1 MSLGIILKYGCTA
14 LLILSELFY
23 VKKKHIFLFFISTL
37 LIIFGL
43 YFQKYSYLALM
54 SSALLSSLM
63 MIKHNRRYKSPC
75 ILFISIVSI
84 GFLLLAIY
92 DLNSQFLLNFI
103 NRNLGEKYHNL
114 TTTIFECIIIFAY
127 VCILGLFFFSE
138 WVLYLFSI
146 SSSFVKFV
154 CLTIPTLLSLIV
166 LQDVS
171 VSIQKKTF
179 LYIGTMISIYSG
191 IYLIFENKIRKIFL
205 HVISYFYSLQL
216 ISIYYDNN
224 ISYLH
229 FYILLSVVLFSYCHT
244 FTPFRTLTYRL
255 CDIYNIALSTTINKI
270 ISLLVFL
277 FVVAIYVLYVFSHKI
292 TNYSDIIIYSL
303 FVCFISKI
311 ICSIKISKKL
321 TKNNN
326 HQILHYTYFKDR
338 IIKLIILFITSSLLL
353 AMYSFLIWKDKNII
367 LPEKKYSII
376 MLITFIIMLFV
387 SHFFIS
393 LKQPKLLRSKSYFN
407 LLLSFIN
414 IINVVSNIISTTI
427 RDFVAIIYK
436 DIKQILVSSTPSKLT
451 NILYGNNV
459 YYYIFFLLQVIIVLA
474 IECVIL

>member
-1 MSLGIILKYGCTA
+1 
-14 LLILSELFY
+14 
-23 VKKKHIFLFFISTL
+23 
-37 LIIFGL
+37 
-43 YFQKYSYLALM
+43 M

-229 FYILLSVVLFSYCHT
+229 FYI
-244 FTPFRTLTYRL
+244 
-255 CDIYNIALSTTINKI
+255 
-270 ISLLVFL
+270 
-277 FVVAIYVLYVFSHKI
+277 
-292 TNYSDIIIYSL
+292 
-303 FVCFISKI
+303 
-311 ICSIKISKKL
+311 
-321 TKNNN
+321 
-326 HQILHYTYFKDR
+326 
-338 IIKLIILFITSSLLL
+338 
-353 AMYSFLIWKDKNII
+353 
-367 LPEKKYSII
+367 
-376 MLITFIIMLFV
+376 
-387 SHFFIS
+387 
-393 LKQPKLLRSKSYFN
+393 
-407 LLLSFIN
+407 
-414 IINVVSNIISTTI
+414 
-427 RDFVAIIYK
+427 
-436 DIKQILVSSTPSKLT
+436 
-451 NILYGNNV
+451 
-459 YYYIFFLLQVIIVLA
+459 
-474 IECVIL
+474 